1 MAISRKLA
9 ARNRHVGLV
18 WADCGYYVVRTHAR
32 SAVVAHDPDPFE
44 RAAIGEDHP
53 KFTRSLVAEV
63 NGNRTSPRAGEHRRI
78 LPIRLSCSGEG
89 RGRCL
94 DVLHSARRAKV
105 AAGNLGV
112 AATGISAGIQMWS
125 RPGGVMAGGA
135 TMTGTVSDG
144 TEVEVIGEA
153 EFLGQKYFQI
163 RESSKEGWVDGRLL
177 ELR

>member
-1 MAISRKLA
+1 VSFAVRFCLLA
-9 ARNRHVGLV
+9 LIVACSTGCRRENPAVAR
-18 WADCGYYVVRTHAR
+18 AAATAT
-32 SAVVAHDPDPFE
+32 AVVQATVVADRP
-44 RAAIGEDHP
+44 AA
-53 KFTRSLVAEV
+53 SV
-63 NGNRTSPRAGEHRRI
+63 
-78 LPIRLSCSGEG
+78 
-89 RGRCL
+89 
-94 DVLHSARRAKV
+94 RRAKV
-105 AAGNLGV
+105 AAGHLGV

-163 RESSKEGWVDGRLL
+163 RESSKEGWVDGRFL